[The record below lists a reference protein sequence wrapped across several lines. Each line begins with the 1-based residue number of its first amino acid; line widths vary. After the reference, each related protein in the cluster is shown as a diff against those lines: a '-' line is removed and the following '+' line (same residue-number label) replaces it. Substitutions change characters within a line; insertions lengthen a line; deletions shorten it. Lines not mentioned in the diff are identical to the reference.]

1 MLDQQYFAYD
11 SKAPLAL
18 TALSER
24 IQEFGILRMLA
35 LMVEKFQPILSFP
48 HSEHQ

>member
-1 MLDQQYFAYD
+1 MLDQHYFAYD

-24 IQEFGILRMLA
+24 IKDNATIPSPVHLE
-35 LMVEKFQPILSFP
+35 
-48 HSEHQ
+48 